1 MRARRR
7 AHGPHAPRPVP
18 AGRMGHLERRRP
30 RCERGHSPA
39 WRCHPAPPGRRRTMY
54 ARTTTVRGDPRAVE
68 DGITFVRDDVWP
80 MVERMDGCIGMSM
93 LADREAG
100 RCIVTSAWASEDAMR
115 ASTDAVQES
124 RRRAAEVM
132 RADTV
137 DIAEWEIAVL
147 HRSRPAGDAA
157 CVRATWVD
165 VPAGQVDGMIDAF
178 RMSLL
183 PRLDDFPGFCSV
195 SLLVDRLDRKSTRL
209 NSSHANI
216 SYAVFCLKKK
226 KK

>member
-1 MRARRR
+1 
-7 AHGPHAPRPVP
+7 
-18 AGRMGHLERRRP
+18 
-30 RCERGHSPA
+30 
-39 WRCHPAPPGRRRTMY
+39 MY

-68 DGITFVRDDVWP
+68 DGIAFIRNDVWP

-115 ASTDAVQES
+115 ASATAVQES
-124 RRRAAEVM
+124 RRQAAEVL
-132 RADTV
+132 RAETV

-157 CVRATWVD
+157 CVRGTWLD
-165 VPAGQVDGMIDAF
+165 VPAGHVDEMVDTF

-183 PRLDDFPGFCSV
+183 SRLEDLPGFCSV
-195 SLLVDRLDRKSTRL
+195 SLLVDRPGQRGVAAVTYADRAALERTREQGAALREEFSRATGSTITEVAEFDL
-209 NSSHANI
+209 AMAHLHVPEMA
-216 SYAVFCLKKK
+216 
-226 KK
+226 